1 MTSLIKRSKKL
12 KPVIDACTD
21 NETCLGV
28 TQTGEFWSG
37 RTSKI
42 LRTGTVGE
50 VSYVKGEPILPFIKR
65 KKKKT
70 TTGAAED
77 AETEA
82 KPAESFINTKK
93 LEKKSKKNNSA
104 ANNQLKKT
112 VKAAVDKAAVDKAA
126 VDKAA
131 VEYSGPHS
139 GKFLDGAV
147 PKEKVGSLNDKKRE
161 CSTNPECKGIT
172 TFYPHK
178 GDKFKMRVS
187 GELKPSPNGEIS
199 YVKL

>member
-1 MTSLIKRSKKL
+1 
-12 KPVIDACTD
+12 
-21 NETCLGV
+21 LGV

-42 LRTGTVGE
+42 LRTGTAGE

-112 VKAAVDKAAVDKAA
+112 VKAAVDKAAV
-126 VDKAA
+126 
-131 VEYSGPHS
+131 EYSGPHENQYLP
-139 GKFLDGAV
+139 GI
-147 PKEKVGSLNDKKRE
+147 LNKDKLGLLEDKKRE
-161 CSTNPECKGIT
+161 CSTNPECKGLT
-172 TFYPHK
+172 TYYPHK